1 MTRCSFT
8 FTKLNQSTVYV
19 RMSYSTCTRAH
30 ATRVH
35 HKLCT
40 NTHICALFNQH
51 TLAKCC
57 VPKCRALNSYMNVLL
72 LCFLLFIQLYSSV
85 FTHNLTEIAWIFL
98 LNRISATLACQMRLQ
113 KYPLDT
119 QTCPMMFESCKW
131 RHATH
136 VAYLGYGYVNNR
148 VRVCLQWLGTNVACS
163 RRLT

>member
-1 MTRCSFT
+1 MELVIKLANANIFTFSNLNLFEVTRCSFT
-8 FTKLNQSTVYV
+8 FTKLNHSTVYV

-72 LCFLLFIQLYSSV
+72 LCFLLFIQLY
-85 FTHNLTEIAWIFL
+85 T
-98 LNRISATLACQMRLQ
+98 RGGQ
-113 KYPLDT
+113 K
-119 QTCPMMFESCKW
+119 
-131 RHATH
+131 
-136 VAYLGYGYVNNR
+136 
-148 VRVCLQWLGTNVACS
+148 VRTKRCWAFC
-163 RRLT
+163 